1 MLIWYCNQ
9 KKGGFILMK
18 QCWFCKYFNNSEEDK
33 ERCAKCMK
41 SKDKPNFKLWIE
53 EE

>member
-1 MLIWYCNQ
+1 
-9 KKGGFILMK
+9 MK

-41 SKDKPNFKLWIE
+41 SKDKPNFELWIE